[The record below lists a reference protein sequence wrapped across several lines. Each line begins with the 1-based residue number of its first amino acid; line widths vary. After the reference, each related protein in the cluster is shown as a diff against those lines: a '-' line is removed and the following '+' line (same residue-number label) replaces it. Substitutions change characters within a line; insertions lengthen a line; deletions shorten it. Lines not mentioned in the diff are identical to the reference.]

1 MQIDE
6 LKVTVGEVC
15 EGYFNDAEE
24 GVVGYDERLDI
35 RPKYQREFVYKDAQR
50 DEVIRTVMKG
60 LPLNVIYWCKV
71 KKEDGSEGF
80 EVLDGQQRTISLCE
94 YVDGTFS
101 VDDKYFYNLPADKK
115 QQILDYPLF
124 VYVCDGTDSEK
135 LEWFRIINI
144 AGEELTDQELRNAVY
159 AGSWTSDAKRYFSKT
174 GCAAGTLAGDYLKG
188 ASIRQEY
195 LETAIFWAASAEG
208 KTIEAYMAE
217 HQNDPSA
224 VQLWNYFRSVI
235 DWVQAIFPKKRKEM
249 KGLPW
254 GIFYNQ
260 HGKRTDLDPKKLETE
275 IQRLM
280 GDEDVTKKSGIYEY
294 LLTGEE
300 KKLSIRSFDRR
311 DALAAYEKQGH
322 KLNDL
327 GITVKGTSYDI
338 FQDKFQEDE
347 NCLFNMVKARYLE
360 HGYGLSQD
368 KEESIRIDVR
378 SIIMV
383 YRERQGQTAT
393 RLQNAKHIMLTSN
406 NAIANVSK
414 KYESN
419 RSIQAGHIPACIS
432 ADLFGAILWLN
443 SPIQMQEYQKQKLLA
458 DCYAFLKPNKV
469 LLEKYIQSL
478 DEARAADK
486 IDEKTFLF
494 LRTHKVVL
502 DSLMDITQGDYAR
515 FNSNTYLEVYDDIQ
529 SKAQKRYRDEA
540 ASHEQTRKE
549 LEDVKARA
557 IKESSEK
564 DQAIQKLVERVQ
576 SLEDAQQRSAERA
589 FEKKV
594 NIWGWV
600 STLIIAGIP
609 YVVLIVGIEIAKT
622 KLTDISWKSAYGI
635 AGAVIA
641 TAVVGLLFTKTKKLC
656 FQKVRQYLKNRYKND
671 DQN

>member
-1 MQIDE
+1 MQIKE

-24 GVVGYDERLDI
+24 GVVGYDKRLDI

-60 LPLNVIYWCKV
+60 LPLNVMYWCKV

-235 DWVQAIFPKKRKEM
+235 DWVEAIFPKKRKEM

-254 GIFYNQ
+254 GLFYNQ

-294 LLTGEE
+294 LLTGQE

-322 KLNDL
+322 MLMGYQSAQCASGVGYLPMPQPAINVQFYLMQIAQVIEKIGYMPLNQDGFVIYVEKSPAAISVAESEQIQKEISYKMISYNHHSMRGKLQEKKNTILKLAELLEAKRTELAKVD
-327 GITVKGTSYDI
+327 SRFCSDI
-338 FQDKFQEDE
+338 FY
-347 NCLFNMVKARYLE
+347 LFNNLNIRHNNVDPSINGKFKQAVADMPPEELE
-360 HGYGLSQD
+360 HWYD
-368 KEESIRIDVR
+368 ET
-378 SIIMV
+378 
-383 YRERQGQTAT
+383 Y
-393 RLQNAKHIMLTSN
+393 
-406 NAIANVSK
+406 
-414 KYESN
+414 
-419 RSIQAGHIPACIS
+419 
-432 ADLFGAILWLN
+432 
-443 SPIQMQEYQKQKLLA
+443 QMCLLA
-458 DCYAFLKPNKV
+458 
-469 LLEKYIQSL
+469 
-478 DEARAADK
+478 
-486 IDEKTFLF
+486 F
-494 LRTHKVVL
+494 LR
-502 DSLMDITQGDYAR
+502 
-515 FNSNTYLEVYDDIQ
+515 LEQAD
-529 SKAQKRYRDEA
+529 
-540 ASHEQTRKE
+540 RKIE
-549 LEDVKARA
+549 FDKLKSV
-557 IKESSEK
+557 IES
-564 DQAIQKLVERVQ
+564 
-576 SLEDAQQRSAERA
+576 
-589 FEKKV
+589 
-594 NIWGWV
+594 
-600 STLIIAGIP
+600 T
-609 YVVLIVGIEIAKT
+609 
-622 KLTDISWKSAYGI
+622 
-635 AGAVIA
+635 
-641 TAVVGLLFTKTKKLC
+641 
-656 FQKVRQYLKNRYKND
+656 
-671 DQN
+671 